1 MLTALTI
8 AAALSAALAV
18 AAESGG
24 ATRHPAFYIL
34 KPLTTLLILGI
45 ALCGPE
51 GDYRTAVAIGLV
63 LSMLGDICLMF
74 AGNAWFLGGLG
85 SFLIA
90 HFLFVWAYAE
100 GLTSWNVPVWCWA
113 GVAYGL
119 AFFAWLLP
127 KAGSLKGPVFVY
139 GIALLGMVFAAS
151 ARWQA
156 APNLGTTLAMVGAF
170 VFMVSDSALAV
181 RQFNGAYRGAQ
192 PLILSTY
199 WLAIGLIALSVT
211 LEAPV
216 SDVLMP

>member
-1 MLTALTI
+1 MLLALGI
-8 AAALSAALAV
+8 AAAVSALLAI

-24 ATRHPAFYIL
+24 ATRHKAFYVL

-45 ALCGPE
+45 ALCGPA

-100 GLTSWNVPVWCWA
+100 GLSSYGVPLWCWA
-113 GVAYGL
+113 GVVYGL
-119 AFFAWLLP
+119 GFFAWLLP
-127 KAGSLKGPVFVY
+127 KTGPLKLPVLVY
-139 GIALLGMVFAAS
+139 GTALLGMVFAAS

-156 APNLGTTLAMVGAF
+156 APGPGTTLAMLGAF
-170 VFMVSDSALAV
+170 IFMVSDSALAV
-181 RQFNGAYRGAQ
+181 RQFNSAYRGAQ

-199 WLAIGLIALSVT
+199 WLAIGLIAVSVS
-211 LEAPV
+211 LGA
-216 SDVLMP
+216 

>member
-1 MLTALTI
+1 MLTTLTI
-8 AAALSAALAV
+8 AAAISALLAI
-18 AAESGG
+18 AAESAG
-24 ATRHPAFYIL
+24 AQRHQAFYVL

-90 HFLFVWAYAE
+90 HFLFVYAYAE
-100 GLTSWNVPVWCWA
+100 GLSSYGVPVWCWA
-113 GVAYGL
+113 GVVYGL
-119 AFFAWLLP
+119 GFFAWLLP
-127 KAGSLKGPVFVY
+127 KTGSLKGPVLIY
-139 GIALLGMVFAAS
+139 GLALMGMVLAAS

-156 APNLGTTLAMVGAF
+156 NPGLGTTLAMLGAF
-170 VFMVSDSALAV
+170 IFMVSDSALAV

-199 WLAIGLIALSVT
+199 WLAIGLIAWSVG
-211 LEAPV
+211 LGA
-216 SDVLMP
+216 

>member
-1 MLTALTI
+1 MLIALTV
-8 AAALSAALAV
+8 AAAISALLAI
-18 AAESGG
+18 AAESAG
-24 ATRHPAFYIL
+24 AERHRSFYAL

-51 GDYRTAVAIGLV
+51 GEYRSAVAIGLV

-74 AGNAWFLGGLG
+74 AGNTWFLGGLG
-85 SFLIA
+85 SFLLA

-100 GLTSWNVPVWCWA
+100 GLTSWGVPLWCWA

-127 KAGSLKGPVFVY
+127 KAGSLKGPVSVY
-139 GIALLGMVFAAS
+139 GVALLGMVFAAS
-151 ARWQA
+151 ARWQM
-156 APNLGTTLAMVGAF
+156 APDLGTTLAMIGAF
-170 VFMVSDSALAV
+170 IFMISDSALAV
-181 RQFNGAYRGAQ
+181 RQFNGNYRGAQ

-211 LEAPV
+211 LEGSA
-216 SDVLMP
+216 

>member
-8 AAALSAALAV
+8 AAIASALLAI
-18 AAESGG
+18 AAESVGPV
-24 ATRHPAFYIL
+24 RHQSFYVL

-45 ALCGPE
+45 ALCGPDGE
-51 GDYRTAVAIGLV
+51 YRTAVAIGLV

-74 AGNAWFLGGLG
+74 TGNAWFLGGLG
-85 SFLIA
+85 SFLLA

-100 GLTSWNVPVWCWA
+100 GLTSWGVPIWCWA

-139 GIALLGMVFAAS
+139 GVALLGMVFAAS

-156 APNLGTTLAMVGAF
+156 APDLGTTLAMVGAF
-170 VFMVSDSALAV
+170 IFMISDSALAV
-181 RQFNGAYRGAQ
+181 RQFNGSYRGAQ
-192 PLILSTY
+192 PLILLTY
-199 WLAIGLIALSVT
+199 WLAVGLIALSVT
-211 LEAPV
+211 LEGV
-216 SDVLMP
+216 I

>member
-1 MLTALTI
+1 MLTALTL
-8 AAALSAALAV
+8 AAALSALLAI

-24 ATRHPAFYIL
+24 TTRHKSFYVL
-34 KPLTTLLILGI
+34 KPLTTLLILGM

-100 GLTSWNVPVWCWA
+100 GLTSWGVPVWCWA
-113 GVAYGL
+113 GVVYGL
-119 AFFAWLLP
+119 AFFAWILP
-127 KAGSLKGPVFVY
+127 KTGSLKLPVLVY
-139 GIALLGMVFAAS
+139 GTALLGMVFAAS
-151 ARWQA
+151 ARWLA
-156 APNLGTTLAMVGAF
+156 TPNLGTALAMIGAF
-170 VFMVSDSALAV
+170 IFMVSDSALAV

-199 WLAIGLIALSVT
+199 WLAIGLIAVSVS
-211 LEAPV
+211 LGA
-216 SDVLMP
+216 